1 MVKKRK
7 TKKKK
12 SYKKQKF
19 GGSRKPKILIVI
31 CSKSPNDNLYNC
43 LEQLYKIQMNDNT
56 NICIVDSDSDNFDNY
71 NKVKEKY
78 PSIDIQYA
86 KNKNYEYGAWK
97 YAYMLYPNY
106 DIYICIQ
113 DTLIINKQ
121 LDLNIVD
128 DNNAYTYMYPNGF
141 YSHLEIKPDAIQLLK
156 DVKLNYKDIID
167 TNFIIS
173 MHSSF
178 IVNNYVMKN
187 IFETLIHPPINKHG
201 SCSYERIFGMYFILK
216 NIKTHNLE
224 KYFRKINGKRI

>member
-19 GGSRKPKILIVI
+19 GGSRQPKILIVI

-43 LEQLYKIQMNDNT
+43 VEQLYKIQMNDNT

-78 PSIDIQYA
+78 PSVDIQYA

-97 YAYMLYPNY
+97 YAYTLYPKY

-113 DTLIINKQ
+113 DSIIINKQ

-128 DNNAYTYMYPNGF
+128 NNNAYTFFHNSGF
-141 YSHLEIKPDAIQLLK
+141 YSDINIKEDAIKLLNH
-156 DVKLNYKDIID
+156 VNLNYKDIID
-167 TNFIIS
+167 TEFNIS
-173 MHSSF
+173 THSSF

-187 IFETLIHPPINKHG
+187 IFKTLINPPINKNG
-201 SCSYERIFGMYFILK
+201 SCSYERIFGMFFILK

-224 KYFRKINGKRI
+224 NYFTKNHGKRI